1 VRRTTGL
8 FILIGSAAA
17 FVAAGCTSTTNGPN
31 GTTTSTAWHWP
42 WSKPAVASLPSA
54 PLFAPD
60 DPTSLASKTPKPG
73 ADLYVAT
80 ARLYEKNGDLNAAEL
95 QYQKALSADAG
106 NLPALLAYAHLE
118 DNRRQFSDADRLY
131 KEAIKQHPK
140 EASVFNDRGLSY
152 QSRGKFDDA
161 AKMFA
166 KAIELQPEKPLY
178 RNNMATVLVEMHRP
192 EEAFSQLSA
201 VHSPAVAHYNLATLL
216 HRKGNDQDA
225 QFHFALAS
233 TLDSSLVA
241 AHDWATRLGP
251 PANRS
256 APLMANAQTPLA
268 RPSVELQIA
277 DRRSSSVPDPS
288 RVDVNQAATSQ
299 PSTATVPAEAIVS
312 AGQQAGSSGSLPPQ
326 TNSPMYVASRPDS
339 NAPHEVFAPS
349 PPTIVMPPA
358 ASAPQAPNL
367 GMRYPE
373 HAPSAEPVEGP
384 IPPSPER
391 LNELPRAVTGLR
403 PLPPVQ

>member
-1 VRRTTGL
+1 MRRTTRSL
-8 FILIGSAAA
+8 ILIGSAAA
-17 FVAAGCTSTTNGPN
+17 FVAAGCTSTTNGPS

-42 WSKPAVASLPSA
+42 WSKPAGATLPSA

-73 ADLYVAT
+73 ADLYVAS

-95 QYQKALSADAG
+95 QYQKALTADAG

-131 KEAIKQHPK
+131 REAIKQHPK

-152 QSRGKFDDA
+152 QGRGKFDDA

-178 RNNMATVLVEMHRP
+178 RNNMATVLVELHHP
-192 EEAFSQLSA
+192 EDAFSQLSA

-233 TLDSSLVA
+233 TLDSSLVG
-241 AHDWATRLGP
+241 AHDWAARLGP
-251 PANRS
+251 TANRS
-256 APLMANAQTPLA
+256 APVMANAQAPIA
-268 RPSVELQIA
+268 GPSGEMQIA
-277 DRRSSSVPDPS
+277 DRRSSSVPNPS
-288 RVDVNQAATSQ
+288 RVDANQAATGQ
-299 PSTATVPAEAIVS
+299 PSPATVPTEAIVS
-312 AGQQAGSSGSLPPQ
+312 AGPQAGRSGSLPPQ

-358 ASAPQAPNL
+358 ASAPQAPKL

-373 HAPSAEPVEGP
+373 HAPSAESVGGP

-391 LNELPRAVTGLR
+391 LNELPSAVAGLR